1 MRRAVQAV
9 VLGTLL
15 VGTASCGA
23 STGRPLAS
31 GSAAITAE
39 EIVGTG
45 HSDAYSLVQA
55 LRPQW
60 LRVRG
65 AASVRGG
72 STQVQVYLDG
82 SHMGGVSFL
91 RQIATQSV
99 GRIEYLDGIEATQ
112 RWGLDHGSGAIVVQT
127 RAARR

>member
-15 VGTASCGA
+15 VGAASCGA

-39 EIVGTG
+39 EIGGT
-45 HSDAYSLVQA
+45 HSDAYALVQA

-65 AASVRGG
+65 ASSVRGG
-72 STQVQVYLDG
+72 SGQVQVYLDG

-99 GRIEYLDGIEATQ
+99 GRIEYMDGLEATQ
-112 RWGLDHGSGAIVVQT
+112 RWGLDHGSGAIVVHT
-127 RAARR
+127 RGARR